1 MNPPLAHPD
10 AEAGR
15 ADVGAALA
23 RLASRARSWVRRF
36 NRHNQR
42 ERLMLIAAAV
52 ALAWMAADRLWFG
65 PALREFQDAR
75 TALADAR
82 HKRDDLQADIGQRQA
97 RSATLVRAQQAE
109 LAQWRQRLKDA
120 DAGLRAHEDSLVGAD
135 RMLDLLEKL
144 LARHGE
150 VQVRGLRSLGRSDL
164 LNPAANPANPSANA
178 TAAAP
183 ALPAPVAAAAA
194 SAGITLPAPAAA
206 TAPAGRPVAIGGL
219 YRHGVELV
227 LEGSY
232 ADLLGYLQAMEALP
246 QRVLWGGVQLQVEQH
261 PRCVL
266 TLRVYTLSRDP
277 NWLEL

>member
-15 ADVGAALA
+15 ADAGAALA

-120 DAGLRAHEDSLVGAD
+120 DAGLREAGAG
-135 RMLDLLEKL
+135 K
-144 LARHGE
+144 
-150 VQVRGLRSLGRSDL
+150 
-164 LNPAANPANPSANA
+164 
-178 TAAAP
+178 
-183 ALPAPVAAAAA
+183 
-194 SAGITLPAPAAA
+194 
-206 TAPAGRPVAIGGL
+206 
-219 YRHGVELV
+219 
-227 LEGSY
+227 
-232 ADLLGYLQAMEALP
+232 
-246 QRVLWGGVQLQVEQH
+246 
-261 PRCVL
+261 
-266 TLRVYTLSRDP
+266 
-277 NWLEL
+277 

>member
-1 MNPPLAHPD
+1 MTLQLANPTD
-10 AEAGR
+10 ASDATGR
-15 ADVGAALA
+15 TDAAAALA
-23 RLASRARSWVRRF
+23 RAASHARSWVRRF
-36 NRHNQR
+36 NQRNQR

-65 PALREFQDAR
+65 PALQDWQAAR
-75 TALADAR
+75 TALAEAR
-82 HKRDDLQADIGQRQA
+82 RQHEDLQADIGQRQS
-97 RSATLVRAQQAE
+97 RSATMVRAQQAE

-135 RMLDLLEKL
+135 RMLDLLDKL

-150 VQVRGLRSLGRSDL
+150 VRVRGLRSLGRSDL
-164 LNPAANPANPSANA
+164 LNPAAGP
-178 TAAAP
+178 
-183 ALPAPVAAAAA
+183 AAAAA
-194 SAGITLPAPAAA
+194 SAAA
-206 TAPAGRPVAIGGL
+206 TTAPVVGL

-232 ADLLGYLQAMEALP
+232 ADLLGYLKAMEALP
-246 QRVLWGGVQLQVEQH
+246 QRVLWGGASLQVEQH

>member
-1 MNPPLAHPD
+1 MTLQLANPID
-10 AEAGR
+10 AASR
-15 ADVGAALA
+15 TDASAALA
-23 RLASRARSWVRRF
+23 RLASHARSWVRRF
-36 NRHNQR
+36 NQRNQR
-42 ERLMLIAAAV
+42 ERLMLIAATA

-65 PALREFQDAR
+65 PALQDWQEAR

-82 HKRDDLQADIGQRQA
+82 HQREDLQTDIGQRQA

-135 RMLDLLEKL
+135 RMLDLLDKL

-150 VQVRGLRSLGRSDL
+150 VRVRGLRSLGRSDL
-164 LNPAANPANPSANA
+164 LNPAAGPA
-178 TAAAP
+178 TAP
-183 ALPAPVAAAAA
+183 AAAA
-194 SAGITLPAPAAA
+194 SAATTPAP
-206 TAPAGRPVAIGGL
+206 VVGL

-232 ADLLGYLQAMEALP
+232 ADLLGYLKAMEALP
-246 QRVLWGGVQLQVEQH
+246 QRVLWGGASLQVEQH